1 MLLIWQPVVG
11 YGHFNSFP
19 SCPRY
24 STSQPSPYF
33 LCGKLCRWLNGE
45 CVSPCGKPVVLLR
58 SHFLTEGAERTWQ
71 LVLWFFSHRL
81 FVSLWRYMEI
91 CGTMSVENY
100 SIGEVW
106 LEGRIQVICVL
117 FHWNDSFNSV
127 CVKEK
132 CAFKK
137 EIFEVVFLKIPGFGG
152 QPLNCLVNGG
162 VTSSRMFKRKL
173 DAMFRL

>member
-1 MLLIWQPVVG
+1 M
-11 YGHFNSFP
+11 
-19 SCPRY
+19 
-24 STSQPSPYF
+24 
-33 LCGKLCRWLNGE
+33 
-45 CVSPCGKPVVLLR
+45 
-58 SHFLTEGAERTWQ
+58 
-71 LVLWFFSHRL
+71 
-81 FVSLWRYMEI
+81 
-91 CGTMSVENY
+91 
-100 SIGEVW
+100 
-106 LEGRIQVICVL
+106 
-117 FHWNDSFNSV
+117 